1 MNNILYGESVYLVP
15 ISANDTDNIVKW
27 RNQPFVRD
35 MFLRREL
42 LTKEIHN
49 NWLNKMIETNK
60 AKQFIIY
67 VKEDNR
73 PIGSIFLKDID
84 LEKQTAEY
92 GNFIGEEDCLG
103 KGYGSDAGRTLI
115 KYAFEKL
122 GMKKIYLRVLQENVR
137 AVNAYKKMGFLKT
150 GSEYNE
156 DVKAEVIYME
166 VTDIDFHHFS

>member
-1 MNNILYGESVYLVP
+1 
-15 ISANDTDNIVKW
+15 
-27 RNQPFVRD
+27 

-42 LTKEIHN
+42 LTEEIHN

-122 GMKKIYLRVLQENVR
+122 TNKKVSKVGIIYVEDNKTIDKTLTSEDMEYIDIYLHN
-137 AVNAYKKMGFLKT
+137 
-150 GSEYNE
+150 
-156 DVKAEVIYME
+156 
-166 VTDIDFHHFS
+166 

>member
-1 MNNILYGESVYLVP
+1 M
-15 ISANDTDNIVKW
+15 
-27 RNQPFVRD
+27 
-35 MFLRREL
+35 RREL

-137 AVNAYKKMGFLKT
+137 AVNAYKKMGFVKT

-166 VTDIDFHHFS
+166 VTDIDFHQFS

>member
-1 MNNILYGESVYLVP
+1 
-15 ISANDTDNIVKW
+15 
-27 RNQPFVRD
+27 

-103 KGYGSDAGRTLI
+103 KGYGS
-115 KYAFEKL
+115 
-122 GMKKIYLRVLQENVR
+122 
-137 AVNAYKKMGFLKT
+137 
-150 GSEYNE
+150 EYNE